1 MLLIFCSL
9 GRGQRGCQRRYRH
22 QKVSLPS
29 RIGTKQ
35 EMGHQHDEHGQDRHG
50 ASCGP
55 YQHQDQAR
63 HEDGGGQIECAPC
76 PIAHAPDRYDRG
88 VDEVDQ
94 RHVDVEN
101 VAILYRA
108 HLKLAGDEVE
118 NRGIADQGPVQR
130 APKQPTRGNCER
142 QVEKGC

>member
-1 MLLIFCSL
+1 MRTAAVKSN
-9 GRGQRGCQRRYRH
+9 
-22 QKVSLPS
+22 
-29 RIGTKQ
+29 
-35 EMGHQHDEHGQDRHG
+35 
-50 ASCGP
+50 
-55 YQHQDQAR
+55 AR
-63 HEDGGGQIECAPC
+63 
-76 PIAHAPDRYDRG
+76 HAPDRYDRG

-118 NRGIADQGPVQR
+118 NRGIADQGPVER
-130 APKQPTRGNCER
+130 APKQPARGNCER